1 MVLPS
6 TPDPSMTPSLGCF
19 VCCRATA
26 RRSQLLYLLWVSVLG
41 STGVS
46 MPHRL
51 AHGRSVSDKQ
61 VADSNIDNSNME
73 NKMGGASSHLSAKDP
88 LVPQGDSVDMAIV
101 CVQWLLTE
109 VPHPPPSVSAVSSG
123 ERAAAP
129 SDTTRGWCFLCFQT
143 QTHWPLGG
151 HQSPPPLVVSKG
163 QRVTP
168 LGRGHW
174 PSPRFTETPGG
185 RVMNSRLGS
194 CILCCVTLAGSLS
207 LSEPILHMATM
218 RTRWVRAV

>member
-26 RRSQLLYLLWVSVLG
+26 RHSQLLYLLWVSVLG
-41 STGVS
+41 SRPV
-46 MPHRL
+46 PHRL

-88 LVPQGDSVDMAIV
+88 LVPQGDSVDTAIV

-123 ERAAAP
+123 ERAAAS

-151 HQSPPPLVVSKG
+151 HQSPPPRG
-163 QRVTP
+163 QQ
-168 LGRGHW
+168 G
-174 PSPRFTETPGG
+174 TESDSSWE
-185 RVMNSRLGS
+185 R
-194 CILCCVTLAGSLS
+194 TLA
-207 LSEPILHMATM
+207 
-218 RTRWVRAV
+218 